1 MKKITAAGALALALL
16 ALAAL
21 GSAGAAPATTVGPT
35 DFALKAAPSR
45 AAVTLYRMPRVLPT
59 GGTGPLAADPFGN
72 LWFNETYEEPVEPGE
87 RPRHPGEIVRMTR
100 DGAIT
105 TVALKKRGGDFAV
118 APDGSIWFS
127 GFHGIGHIALDGS
140 LTEFPLP
147 DGDEGPNGP
156 FRTTDEGPVVVAPNG
171 DVWFTATRHLLD
183 EEGREATSEAIIGRF
198 TPSGALSEFD
208 LPGGG
213 GYPTRLAIGPDGNV
227 WFTAASVLRVGFV
240 TPAGLVQEFPPL
252 PKYSYPGNIVA
263 GPDGALWFALDEEGP
278 VIARITTSG
287 ELTKFRIGGEEEGVG
302 AAVLASG
309 PDGRIWF
316 GAEEGTIG
324 RIGPTGRIS
333 RLPIPNKTWIED
345 IVVGPEG
352 SLWYSSGAE
361 PPCLPGDAVCGQGG
375 YYESGIIGRV
385 DPAPLGLEVRGGE
398 PGAGG
403 RLAKV
408 KISCIDGTATSV
420 CHGRLR
426 LRLGRKV
433 VGTRGYKLGADLT
446 RTFGVALTDAA
457 RGKLLRAGHLK
468 LKCVVSL
475 AGGRT
480 EARPI
485 RLRIVRASVGP
496 AQAALGR
503 TRGPA

>member
-1 MKKITAAGALALALL
+1 VREIGTAGAVALVLL
-16 ALAAL
+16 AQGLVGA
-21 GSAGAAPATTVGPT
+21 GSATAVGPT
-35 DFALKAAPSR
+35 DFALEAAPSR

-87 RPRHPGEIVRMTR
+87 RPHHPGEIVRMTR

-105 TVALKKRGGDFAV
+105 VVAQKKRGGDFAV

-127 GFHGIGHIALDGS
+127 GFHGIGHLALDGS
-140 LTEFPLP
+140 LTEFVLP
-147 DGDEGPNGP
+147 DGDEGPNGLY
-156 FRTTDEGPVVVAPNG
+156 RTTDEGPLVVAPNG

-183 EEGREATSEAIIGRF
+183 EEGREATSEPIIGRF
-198 TPSGALSEFD
+198 TSGGELSEFD

-227 WFTAASVLRVGFV
+227 WFTAAAALRVGFV
-240 TPAGLVQEFPPL
+240 TPAGLVEEFAPL
-252 PKYSYPGNIVA
+252 PKYSFPGNIVA
-263 GPDGALWFALDEEGP
+263 GPDGALWFAMEEEGP

-287 ELTKFRIGGEEEGVG
+287 ELTKFPIGGEEEGIG

-316 GAEEGTIG
+316 GAEEGTMG
-324 RIGPTGRIS
+324 RISPSGRIS
-333 RLPIPNKTWIED
+333 RLPIPSKTWIED

-352 SLWYSSGAE
+352 SLWYSSPAE

-385 DPAPLGLEVRGGE
+385 DPAPLALALRGGE
-398 PGAGG
+398 PGKGG
-403 RLAKV
+403 RQAKV
-408 KISCIDGTATSV
+408 KISCIDGMASSV

-426 LRLGRKV
+426 LRLGREV
-433 VGTRGYKLGADLT
+433 VGTRTYKLGADLT
-446 RTFGVALTDAA
+446 RAFPVQLNEEA
-457 RGKLLRAGHLK
+457 RGRLLRAGHLK
-468 LKCVVSL
+468 LKCVATL

-480 EARPI
+480 ETRPL
-485 RLRIVRASVGP
+485 RLRLVRASVGP